1 MVLYIDEKFSQ
12 YEIIFRNSFAP
23 FAEFRIKSY
32 QAHKSPF
39 AILSHK
45 LRNHAKSAKSCENVF
60 WVDLGA
66 ISKALNC
73 KLHYA
78 ELGFDEGSYV

>member
-12 YEIIFRNSFAP
+12 YEITFRNS

-32 QAHKSPF
+32 QARMSPF
-39 AILSHK
+39 AIFSH
-45 LRNHAKSAKSCENVF
+45 H
-60 WVDLGA
+60 
-66 ISKALNC
+66 ISIALNC

-78 ELGFDEGSYV
+78 ERGCNEGSYVYFCSRWIGYVKSFDYLCT